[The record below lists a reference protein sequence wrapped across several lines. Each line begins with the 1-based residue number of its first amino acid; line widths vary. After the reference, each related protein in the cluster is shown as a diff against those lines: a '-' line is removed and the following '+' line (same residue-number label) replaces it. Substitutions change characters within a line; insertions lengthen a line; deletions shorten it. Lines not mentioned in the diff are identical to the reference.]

1 MSSTSRESTADAHR
15 WKLLLPHRERLRR
28 LVRRRL
34 ANPQDVEDCVQETI
48 LRAASFAALDEERVG
63 PFLTSTALRLCVDHY
78 RTAERQQRLRQRIA
92 VIENPLCP
100 EEIACERDLGLWMLD
115 QARRLRGRERQ
126 VMLARAEGMSI
137 TQAADHLRISVK
149 AAESA
154 FTRGRARLRAIH
166 DRAMSE
172 PAAEVTPRF
181 SEDQAA

>member
-1 MSSTSRESTADAHR
+1 MPSTSRGNTADAHR
-15 WKLLLPHRERLRR
+15 WKLLLPHRERLRG

-34 ANPQDVEDCVQETI
+34 ANPQDAEDCVQETI
-48 LRAASFAALDEERVG
+48 LRAASFTDLDEARVG
-63 PFLTSTALRLCVDHY
+63 PFLTSTALRLCVDYY
-78 RTAERQQRLRQRIA
+78 RTAERQHRLRQRVA
-92 VIENPLCP
+92 VIEKPLCP
-100 EEIACERDLGLWMLD
+100 EEIVCERELGLWMLD